1 MRSAGLCVV
10 IQMKCEKISQSKN
23 QHFGTS
29 TIINHRQAK
38 SHQSILMVMKF
49 FRVWEIGLLASGLV
63 CVRIPHAWRFR
74 DAAKNEN
81 MVDAWN
87 ADFASPEN
95 CFADFNC
102 LHTQSYGNDG
112 FHQLHR
118 NEQFNFHA
126 AENHRTTA
134 HHIRSS
140 PERMNVNFV
149 ICLLLSRFSP
159 NAT

>member
-1 MRSAGLCVV
+1 
-10 IQMKCEKISQSKN
+10 
-23 QHFGTS
+23 
-29 TIINHRQAK
+29 
-38 SHQSILMVMKF
+38 
-49 FRVWEIGLLASGLV
+49 
-63 CVRIPHAWRFR
+63 
-74 DAAKNEN
+74 

-126 AENHRTTA
+126 SENHRTTA
-134 HHIRSS
+134 HHIRSQS
-140 PERMNVNFV
+140 GENEREFRDLFAFV
-149 ICLLLSRFSP
+149 KVFTKCNLR
-159 NAT
+159 